1 MILIL
6 CEKIYCKFIHKF
18 NRDTSKVYILIGKFN
33 SILVQNFI
41 PKIKNPF
48 FSLYIQYIKNHSKL
62 TNSSIVTNF
71 ISRRNSKL
79 SRKRASIQ
87 RTTNVQN
94 FFLPFSVPILA
105 SRCVHAFIFHQRHAE
120 RDSRNE
126 GTLAFSGSEKITTWS
141 GGSDWRDADKRDNKM
156 CVT

>member
-6 CEKIYCKFIHKF
+6 CEKIYCKFTHKF

-79 SRKRASIQ
+79 SRAHPTYNQ
-87 RTTNVQN
+87 RTKLLSS
-94 FFLPFSVPILA
+94 FLRTYPRLQMRTCIYFSPTT
-105 SRCVHAFIFHQRHAE
+105 RGTRFEKRGNTCIFGIRKNYYVVGGI
-120 RDSRNE
+120 RLE
-126 GTLAFSGSEKITTWS
+126 G
-141 GGSDWRDADKRDNKM
+141 RR
-156 CVT
+156 